1 MHAMSVISSFINFRM
16 LSVASLEC
24 CRFICKHFKLLM
36 IAPVLF
42 LVFILF
48 FVVGQ
53 PAINIL
59 YLICSFLVLPAG

>member
-1 MHAMSVISSFINFRM
+1 
-16 LSVASLEC
+16 
-24 CRFICKHFKLLM
+24 M